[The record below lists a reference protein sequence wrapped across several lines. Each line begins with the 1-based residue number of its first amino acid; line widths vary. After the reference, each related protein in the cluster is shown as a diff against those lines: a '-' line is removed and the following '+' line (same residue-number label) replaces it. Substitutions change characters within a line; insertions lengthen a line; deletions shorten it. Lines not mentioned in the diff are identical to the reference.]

1 MATTKVARPSRS
13 ARPVRAKTLFRPLVR
28 PTGRVG
34 RRDEFGRPSNSAVVD
49 WAAYVGGRRVPTN
62 SIADA
67 VRLIR
72 DGARTS
78 RAEGAPHGFVWVGLF
93 EPHAG
98 ELERLAEVFGL
109 HPLAV
114 EDAIHAHQRPKL
126 ERYDG
131 VQAFVMKTVGYIPR
145 PGAGDSGESV
155 DTVETGEIMIFCGA
169 DFVVTVRH
177 GAHGE
182 LSSVRRALES
192 SPERLALGP
201 AAVVHGVADRVVDD
215 YMSVAQGVQQ
225 DIDEVEEAVFSPER
239 SNEAGRIYRLKREV
253 IQLKRAVGPLA
264 GPLRTL
270 VGRRFVPAEIREY
283 FRDVEDHLTRV
294 REQVESCDEL
304 LTPILQAHMTQVTV
318 DDNQDMRKIS
328 AWGAILM
335 VPTAIAGIYGMNFK
349 HMPEL
354 GWAFSYPAVLSLIAV
369 SCVLLYRGFRR
380 NGWL

>member
-1 MATTKVARPSRS
+1 MAIIKVARP
-13 ARPVRAKTLFRPLVR
+13 APAKGRAKTLFRPL
-28 PTGRVG
+28 
-34 RRDEFGRPSNSAVVD
+34 GRPGRPAGLGGSAAQRSAVID
-49 WAAYVGGRRVPTN
+49 WAAYVDGRRVSTETV
-62 SIADA
+62 ADA

-72 DGARTS
+72 DGARTGK
-78 RAEGAPHGFVWVGLF
+78 AETGTDFVWVGLQ
-93 EPHAG
+93 EPPAG
-98 ELERLAEVFGL
+98 ELERLADVFGL

-126 ERYDG
+126 ERYDD
-131 VQAFVMKTVGYIPR
+131 VQFFVLKTVGYVGR
-145 PGAGDSGESV
+145 PNGVEA
-155 DTVETGEIMIFCGA
+155 VETGEIMIFCGA

-177 GAHGE
+177 GTHGE
-182 LSSVRRALES
+182 LGPVRRRLEEQ
-192 SPERLALGP
+192 PERLALGP
-201 AAVVHGVADRVVDD
+201 AAVVHAIADRVVDD
-215 YMSVAQGVQQ
+215 YMCVADGVQQ
-225 DIDEVEEAVFSPER
+225 DIDEVEEAVFAPER
-239 SNEAGRIYRLKREV
+239 TNEASRIYRLKREV
-253 IQLKRAVGPLA
+253 IHLKRAVGPLA

-270 VGRRFVPAEIREY
+270 VGRRFVPAEIRQY

-335 VPTAIAGIYGMNFK
+335 VPTAIAGIYGMNFD

-354 GWAFSYPAVLSLIAV
+354 EWAFGYPAVLTLIGLA
-369 SCVLLYRGFRR
+369 CVLLYRGFRR